1 MKKYWTVAV
10 LGWEDSLVYRFNA
23 LIWVLYAVLPA
34 VTLMLVW
41 LAAYQSGGQANIG
54 GYDLPQ
60 MMTYYICVTAL
71 SVVITPHPEW
81 EMAQQIRNG
90 QITQFIVRPIGY
102 FGYRLVQETSYQ
114 IVKSAMMLPTFA
126 LVVWLFRS
134 YLQMPPFD
142 VWRCFLFLLA
152 TLFAYAMLSQI
163 KFLLGISAFWIG
175 EPGGFMEIWNIL
187 TRVFGGGM
195 LPLSLLP
202 SWLRAISVA
211 LPFSSLYAFPMDLLL
226 NRATPEDIV
235 LGFTRQVVWIIVLS
249 LAVRWVWRRGLLAYE
264 AYGG

>member
-1 MKKYWTVAV
+1 MQKYWTVAV
-10 LGWEDSLVYRFNA
+10 LGWQDSLVYRFNA
-23 LIWVLYAVLPA
+23 LIWVLYAVLPS

-41 LAAYQSGGQANIG
+41 LAAYQSGGHTDIG
-54 GYDLPQ
+54 GYNLPQ
-60 MMTYYICVTAL
+60 MMTYYVCVTAL
-71 SVVITPHPEW
+71 AVVITPHPEW
-81 EMAQQIRNG
+81 DMAQQIRNG

-114 IVKSAMMLPTFA
+114 IVKSVMLLPAFA
-126 LVVWLFRS
+126 LVVWCFRS
-134 YLQMPPFD
+134 YIQLPPFD
-142 VWRCFLFLLA
+142 AFRSLLFFLA
-152 TLFAYAMLSQI
+152 TLLAYGMLSQI

-175 EPGGFMEIWNIL
+175 EPGGFMEIWGVL

-202 SWLRAISVA
+202 TWLQTVSNI

-226 NRATPEDIV
+226 ARATPEEIIA
-235 LGFTRQVVWIIVLS
+235 GFAKQILWLAVLS
-249 LAVRWVWRRGLLAYE
+249 LAVRWGWRRGLVAYE